1 MFMEDGFNKS
11 ALLQQLSVT
20 NFDDSEMQEQ
30 FLRQVESAT
39 VRLRSYLD
47 VLKEQIVSVVET
59 QSEGFLDVASKLD
72 GFKQILTDLKDSH
85 SDFHANFIAEKA
97 KTDQVY
103 NYLVE

>member
-1 MFMEDGFNKS
+1 MEDGFNKS

-47 VLKEQIVSVVET
+47 VLKE
-59 QSEGFLDVASKLD
+59 
-72 GFKQILTDLKDSH
+72 
-85 SDFHANFIAEKA
+85 
-97 KTDQVY
+97 
-103 NYLVE
+103 

>member
-1 MFMEDGFNKS
+1 MEDGFNKS

-39 VRLRSYLD
+39 VRPRSYLD